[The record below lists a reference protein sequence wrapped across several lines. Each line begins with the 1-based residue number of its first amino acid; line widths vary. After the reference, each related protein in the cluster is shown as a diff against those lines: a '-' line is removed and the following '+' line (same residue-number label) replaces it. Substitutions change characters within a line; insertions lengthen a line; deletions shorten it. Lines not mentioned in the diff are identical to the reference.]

1 MSKLTINL
9 GSWPIFITILL
20 CILKLTG
27 VISISWWWCFCM
39 FWLPFAFIF
48 ALIGFCVLALLLIV
62 IFALISELINILKE

>member
-9 GSWPIFITILL
+9 GGWPVFITILL

-27 VISISWWWCFCM
+27 ILTISWWWCFCM
-39 FWLPFAFIF
+39 FWLPFAILF
-48 ALIGFCVLALLLIV
+48 ALMGFCVLILLVVV